1 MSQTV
6 TGSAGSIALTDS
18 VTTTAPVDGEAA
30 NAASQ
35 VTLVQ
40 ALANWIDAL
49 KTKLKAIYDGSKT
62 LKSVQVDG
70 TGQNNATAASGSVT
84 ASGDIIGGGKIEQDI
99 SGTPATY
106 YLTGTVQTING
117 STTAA
122 ITFTVPTNK
131 AIVVSGQ
138 IIGYKSDFT
147 NAISVHFR
155 NFGAKDAGGTLTQFS
170 AGTTDTTK
178 DDATWGSPGPA
189 VTANLFV
196 VYVTGKAATTINWKA
211 MAKITII

>member
-49 KTKLKAIYDGSKT
+49 KTKLKAIYDGTKT

-70 TGQNNATAASGSVT
+70 TGQNNATASAGDVVASGVVQAPRYRTLGTAVSTSDFAIGTGWGATATKFVSTGSRDTAGVMSVT
-84 ASGDIIGGGKIEQDI
+84 AGGAGIAANPRIIFTFKDGTFPTNGSAILVQHTDNDESANGGPLYQVVVKNSLTAPQWFMV
-99 SGTPATY
+99 GTPVAGKTY
-106 YLTGTVQTING
+106 
-117 STTAA
+117 
-122 ITFTVPTNK
+122 TFTWHV
-131 AIVVSGQ
+131 
-138 IIGYKSDFT
+138 
-147 NAISVHFR
+147 ISL
-155 NFGAKDAGGTLTQFS
+155 A
-170 AGTTDTTK
+170 
-178 DDATWGSPGPA
+178 
-189 VTANLFV
+189 
-196 VYVTGKAATTINWKA
+196 
-211 MAKITII
+211 